1 MNTNMEESIQSVHQN
16 TNTVHHSSEVISKN
30 TEEVARTTTTMRTYL
45 PILLIILVG
54 VLAYPFFM
62 LVKMQRK
69 ILQDFKVLID
79 RLKK

>member
-1 MNTNMEESIQSVHQN
+1 MEESIQSVHQN

-30 TEEVARTTTTMRTYL
+30 TEEVARTTTTMRIYL
-45 PILLIILVG
+45 PILLIVLVG